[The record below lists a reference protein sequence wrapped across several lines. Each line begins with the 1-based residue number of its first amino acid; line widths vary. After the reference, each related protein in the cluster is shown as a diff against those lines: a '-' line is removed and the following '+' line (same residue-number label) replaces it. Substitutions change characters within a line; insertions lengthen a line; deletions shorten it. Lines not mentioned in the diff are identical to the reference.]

1 MTREKGLE
9 KLTMEEWKQ
18 NFLQKVAQLFLKDL
32 LAEIDVGFKKSD
44 IAFEVLNVDNL
55 NKQQSNSVNL
65 FEPSIWVLANF
76 YETEE
81 VDDFQ
86 GKEWKVD
93 AIIDKEEVMKE
104 LSDFLLDSKDVFN
117 VTTKKQTRLM
127 LLS

>member
-9 KLTMEEWKQ
+9 KLTTEEWKQ

>member
-1 MTREKGLE
+1 MEKGLE
-9 KLTMEEWKQ
+9 KLTTEEWKQ

-86 GKEWKVD
+86 GKE
-93 AIIDKEEVMKE
+93 
-104 LSDFLLDSKDVFN
+104 
-117 VTTKKQTRLM
+117 
-127 LLS
+127 